1 MSPELILLGV
11 QSKATDIWAAG
22 VVLYIL
28 LCGFP
33 PFYSKSNRETLELS
47 AKGQFRMDSADWAS
61 ISEDAKDLVRRML
74 TVDLAKRITTSEI
87 LSHPFLVSCIRP
99 VDSGAGIESSA
110 SGDSKTAG
118 DPSLPLAS
126 KRSQEVNL
134 DGALRRL
141 SDMVGQRRT
150 EKMVTTLTK
159 MMSSLRTGRVEKV
172 TSLTL
177 PCPLSVFCVVCV
189 LKLPSP
195 RLLPQSQLLTQ
206 LLGPMLCTNS
216 PAQIED
222 DMFQLMTSSD
232 ARKAISATFAKL
244 GTEGGKLTF
253 DQFSAVL
260 RHFGFGNTHSKKIRS
275 SCHLSPAF
283 LLRRRTHRGR
293 CGVVWVEYQRQL
305 AQPDRLANV
314 QVHRQRC

>member
-1 MSPELILLGV
+1 MVTGNLQRERLRGTVGYMSPELILLGV

-47 AKGQFRMDSADWAS
+47 AKGQFRMDSADWAN

-87 LSHPFLVSCIRP
+87 LAHPFLVSCIRP
-99 VDSGAGIESSA
+99 ADSGVGIESSA
-110 SGDSKTAG
+110 SGDSKAAG

-172 TSLTL
+172 TS
-177 PCPLSVFCVVCV
+177 PCPALSLYC
-189 LKLPSP
+189 
-195 RLLPQSQLLTQ
+195 
-206 LLGPMLCTNS
+206 LCS
-216 PAQIED
+216 
-222 DMFQLMTSSD
+222 
-232 ARKAISATFAKL
+232 
-244 GTEGGKLTF
+244 
-253 DQFSAVL
+253 
-260 RHFGFGNTHSKKIRS
+260 
-275 SCHLSPAF
+275 
-283 LLRRRTHRGR
+283 
-293 CGVVWVEYQRQL
+293 Y
-305 AQPDRLANV
+305 
-314 QVHRQRC
+314 